1 MLTYFVKNGRWLD
14 KLSTKVHKEVD
25 VTEIKKFRI
34 IKESLTLNEEQNI
47 ILKSHRIVLPR
58 MLRKIAVQLANVG
71 HLGI

>member
-1 MLTYFVKNGRWLD
+1 MLTYFVKNERWLD